1 MSWSTHPDLTRH
13 MKKEIRAVVRKRK
26 EVMGRMQ
33 SNVTDF
39 TEEEQKLLQSKFGDV
54 GVEVSEDDMMAFL
67 GQAAG
72 SEEQATKISVSD
84 IEAQLKTVAE
94 ATAEIQAALNPEKS
108 AKTPSL
114 EEVEA
119 QLASAKAAAVELE
132 SAIKGGQTKQ

>member
-1 MSWSTHPDLTRH
+1 